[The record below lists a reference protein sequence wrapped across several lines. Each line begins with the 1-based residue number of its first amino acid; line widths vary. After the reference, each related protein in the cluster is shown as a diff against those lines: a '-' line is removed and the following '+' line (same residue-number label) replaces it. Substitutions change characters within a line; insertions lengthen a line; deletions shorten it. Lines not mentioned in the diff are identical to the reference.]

1 MLCSGGRGNKLVCS
15 AERVDEFVRSEAVL
29 ERSDVSGSRGGSIFV
44 GGGFDGAALSNVEGS
59 SVLRMWEIC
68 VARSVLD
75 WLMEAGVLLVMM
87 FCWVV
92 LIINGEGFVDVS
104 TCTSCRN
111 DGSSSFSWS
120 DGAGVKVD
128 GCFRAGPFT

>member
-1 MLCSGGRGNKLVCS
+1 MLCSGGRGNKSVCS
-15 AERVDEFVRSEAVL
+15 AERVDKFVRSEAVL
-29 ERSDVSGSRGGSIFV
+29 ERSDVSGSRGGSAFV
-44 GGGFDGAALSNVEGS
+44 GGGFDEAALSNVAGS

-68 VARSVLD
+68 VARSVLG
-75 WLMEAGVLLVMM
+75 WLMEAGVLLVMI

-104 TCTSCRN
+104 TCTSCN
-111 DGSSSFSWS
+111 GSSSFSWS